1 MNPEIELGELAAD
14 VAAEAGGLARQRR
27 EQGVRLAATKSS
39 LADIVTEADREVEQ
53 LIRDRLSAAR
63 PGDGFLGEESDA
75 DAGTTGITWV
85 VDPIDGTVNYAYGI
99 PAYSVSIA
107 AVRGDAVPGKWE
119 ALAAAV
125 FAPAH
130 DELFSAALG
139 HGARCGAQQLAVTA
153 ETPAGA
159 LLATGFG
166 YDPSTHDG
174 DLETVRRVM
183 PMARDLRRSGSAALD
198 LAYVA
203 AGRLDGFF
211 ERGLKPWDF
220 AAGAL
225 LVTEAGGRV
234 SRFEEASARPMLI
247 AGGREVHARLASV
260 LGDGVSA
267 AVHGIHRDGTIGFI

>member
-1 MNPEIELGELAAD
+1 MSLEIELAELAAE
-14 VAAEAGGLARQRR
+14 VAGEAGRLARRRR
-27 EQGVRLAATKSS
+27 EEGVRLAATKSS

-53 LIRDRLSAAR
+53 LIRERLSAAR

-75 DAGTTGITWV
+75 DASETGITWI

-107 AVRGDAVPGKWE
+107 AVRGEAVPGKWE

-139 HGARCGAQQLAVTA
+139 HGAHAGSQRLAVTT

-174 DLETVRRVM
+174 DLATVRRVM
-183 PMARDLRRSGSAALD
+183 TMARDLRRAGSAALD

-203 AGRLDGFF
+203 AGRLDGYF

-225 LVTEAGGRV
+225 LVTEAGGAV
-234 SRFEEASARPMLI
+234 SRLETASARPMLI
-247 AGGREVHARLASV
+247 AGGLEVHARLSAL
-260 LGDGVSA
+260 LGE
-267 AVHGIHRDGTIGFI
+267 